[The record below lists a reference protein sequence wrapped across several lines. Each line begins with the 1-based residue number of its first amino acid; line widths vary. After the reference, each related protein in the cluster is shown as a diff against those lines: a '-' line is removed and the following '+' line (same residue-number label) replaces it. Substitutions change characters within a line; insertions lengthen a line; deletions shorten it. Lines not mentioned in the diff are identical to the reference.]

1 MHEKWENSSKYI
13 FIKKRGEREDI
24 NEIKM
29 RILVEH
35 WYHRTT
41 MYIRFQFFTYQVCGI
56 TFANRV
62 MREIEREWKGTGVEV
77 GKFTRRFFLDTFRIL
92 NFNFNFQL
100 IRTLMFSR

>member
-1 MHEKWENSSKYI
+1 MQTRHLTRLRHSARKVGKNSSKYI

-41 MYIRFQFFTYQVCGI
+41 MYIRFQFFYLSGLWY

-62 MREIEREWKGTGVEV
+62 MREIERERV
-77 GKFTRRFFLDTFRIL
+77 RRFW
-92 NFNFNFQL
+92 
-100 IRTLMFSR
+100 RTVE

>member
-13 FIKKRGEREDI
+13 FIKKNGEREDI

-62 MREIEREWKGTGVEV
+62 MREIERVERYWRRGWKIHE
-77 GKFTRRFFLDTFRIL
+77 KIIPRHFSSLK
-92 NFNFNFQL
+92 FQL
-100 IRTLMFSR
+100 IRT